1 MNYKK
6 TCNVFQAHQWPSGY
20 SFIQLPHTSQ
30 QQEEI
35 QPLKEDAAVP
45 YKIRFFKY
53 SFFPR
58 TTRNWNQL
66 PAAIAETPDLVSF
79 KRGLSSV
86 TF

>member
-1 MNYKK
+1 M
-6 TCNVFQAHQWPSGY
+6 
-20 SFIQLPHTSQ
+20 
-30 QQEEI
+30 
-35 QPLKEDAAVP
+35 
-45 YKIRFFKY
+45 FFKLINDLVDIPSSSY
-53 SFFPR
+53 LIPANNKRRSNHSKKMQQYHTRSDFSSTVFFPR